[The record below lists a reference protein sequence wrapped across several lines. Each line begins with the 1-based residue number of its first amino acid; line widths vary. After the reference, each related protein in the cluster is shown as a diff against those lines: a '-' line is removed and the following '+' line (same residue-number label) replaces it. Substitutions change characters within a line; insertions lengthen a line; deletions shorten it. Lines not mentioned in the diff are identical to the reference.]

1 MVMGLPENKCFRL
14 IKNVGVNRAPVRIRL
29 SGRVG
34 DLGRDTFE
42 NENLIRQNKCFEK
55 IIENVEV
62 NRALAWICQQGQ
74 VGDSGRDTFE
84 NKNLIKRNK
93 CFD

>member
-1 MVMGLPENKCFRL
+1 MVMGLPESKCFRL
-14 IKNVGVNRAPVRIRL
+14 IKIVGVNRAPVRIRL
-29 SGRVG
+29 SGR
-34 DLGRDTFE
+34 
-42 NENLIRQNKCFEK
+42 
-55 IIENVEV
+55 
-62 NRALAWICQQGQ
+62 

>member
-14 IKNVGVNRAPVRIRL
+14 IKNVGVNWAPVKIRL
-29 SGRVG
+29 
-34 DLGRDTFE
+34 
-42 NENLIRQNKCFEK
+42 
-55 IIENVEV
+55 
-62 NRALAWICQQGQ
+62 AGQ

>member
-14 IKNVGVNRAPVRIRL
+14 IKNVGVNRAQFGSAFPVESGIRVATL
-29 SGRVG
+29 
-34 DLGRDTFE
+34 LKTK
-42 NENLIRQNKCFEK
+42 NLIRQNKCFEK
-55 IIENVEV
+55 IIENVGV
-62 NRALAWICQQGQ
+62 NRALAWICQSGQ

>member
-1 MVMGLPENKCFRL
+1 MVMGFPENKCFRL

-42 NENLIRQNKCFEK
+42 N
-55 IIENVEV
+55 
-62 NRALAWICQQGQ
+62 
-74 VGDSGRDTFE
+74 
-84 NKNLIKRNK
+84 KNLIKRNK

>member
-14 IKNVGVNRAPVRIRL
+14 IKNVGVNRAPVQIRL

-34 DLGRDTFE
+34 DSGRDTFE
-42 NENLIRQNKCFEK
+42 NENLIRQNKCFEG
-55 IIENVEV
+55 IIENVGV
-62 NRALAWICQQGQ
+62 NRTPSWIRKLGQ
-74 VGDSGRDTFE
+74 VGDSGRNTFE
-84 NKNLIKRNK
+84 NKILIKRNK

>member
-14 IKNVGVNRAPVRIRL
+14 IKKNVGVNRAPVRIRL
-29 SGRVG
+29 SGR
-34 DLGRDTFE
+34 
-42 NENLIRQNKCFEK
+42 
-55 IIENVEV
+55 
-62 NRALAWICQQGQ
+62 

>member
-34 DLGRDTFE
+34 DSGRYTFE

-55 IIENVEV
+55 IIENVGV
-62 NRALAWICQQGQ
+62 NRAPAWIRQPGQ
-74 VGDSGRDTFE
+74 VGDSGHDTFE
-84 NKNLIKRNK
+84 NEN
-93 CFD
+93 

>member
-1 MVMGLPENKCFRL
+1 MTLLKT
-14 IKNVGVNRAPVRIRL
+14 K
-29 SGRVG
+29 
-34 DLGRDTFE
+34 
-42 NENLIRQNKCFEK
+42 NLIRQNKCFEK
-55 IIENVEV
+55 IIENVGA
-62 NRALAWICQQGQ
+62 NRALAWIRQPGQ

>member
-1 MVMGLPENKCFRL
+1 MVMGLLEKKCFRL

-34 DLGRDTFE
+34 IRVATLLKTK
-42 NENLIRQNKCFEK
+42 NLIRQNKCFEK
-55 IIENVEV
+55 IIENLEV
-62 NRALAWICQQGQ
+62 NRAPAWIRQPGQ

-84 NKNLIKRNK
+84 NKILIKRNK

>member
-1 MVMGLPENKCFRL
+1 MILLKT
-14 IKNVGVNRAPVRIRL
+14 K
-29 SGRVG
+29 
-34 DLGRDTFE
+34 
-42 NENLIRQNKCFEK
+42 NLIRQNKCFEK
-55 IIENVEV
+55 IIENVGV
-62 NRALAWICQQGQ
+62 NRAPAWIHQPGQ